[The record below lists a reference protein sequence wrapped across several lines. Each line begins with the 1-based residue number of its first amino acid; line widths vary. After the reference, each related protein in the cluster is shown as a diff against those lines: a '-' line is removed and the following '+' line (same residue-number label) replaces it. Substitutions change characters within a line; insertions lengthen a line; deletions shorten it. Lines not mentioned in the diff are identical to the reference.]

1 MTSDATPA
9 DGSTHGST
17 HGSTDGSATAARTT
31 FAGPASAGPASAGPA
46 SVGSATATRAT
57 AAGTT
62 ATGAAT
68 GLNADSAAY
77 FAEVHA
83 AVQANIEQ
91 VLTGKTDVVR
101 TALTCLFAGGH
112 LLIEDVPGVGKTT
125 LAKALAASIDASC
138 HRIQFTPDLLPS
150 DITGTTV
157 YDQRDSS
164 FDFRA
169 GPVFAHLV
177 IADEINRASPKTQS
191 ALLEVMQERQVTVD
205 SRGYPVPEP
214 FLVVATQ
221 NPVDLEGTYRLPEA
235 QLDRF
240 LFRITVGY
248 PDLAGEKEI
257 LTGRAIAEP
266 PLLGAV
272 ASIDQVRWMT
282 QYTSRVHVADAVAGY
297 IAELVHA
304 TRADPRLRLGVSP
317 RGGLAMLRA
326 AQAWAAAQGRGY
338 VVPGDVKAV
347 ALPALGHRLILH
359 PDAEV
364 RGVKARDVL
373 ADVLASVAVP
383 VAAQTP

>member
-1 MTSDATPA
+1 MAQ
-9 DGSTHGST
+9 
-17 HGSTDGSATAARTT
+17 TDRT
-31 FAGPASAGPASAGPA
+31 
-46 SVGSATATRAT
+46 
-57 AAGTT
+57 
-62 ATGAAT
+62 
-68 GLNADSAAY
+68 DSAAY
-77 FAEVHA
+77 FAEVFT
-83 AVQANIEQ
+83 AVQANIER
-91 VLTGKTDVVR
+91 VLSGKREAVR

-125 LAKALAASIDASC
+125 LAKAMAASIDASC

-205 SRGYPVPEP
+205 SKGYPVPEP

-240 LFRITVGY
+240 LFRLSIGY
-248 PDLAGEKEI
+248 PALNDEKEI
-257 LTGRAIAEP
+257 LTGRAAAEP
-266 PLLGAV
+266 PVLSAV
-272 ASIDQVRWMT
+272 ASIDQIRWMT
-282 QYTSRVHVADAVAGY
+282 QYTGRVHVADPVAGY
-297 IAELVHA
+297 IAEIVHA
-304 TRADPRLRLGVSP
+304 TRADARLRLGVSP
-317 RGGLAMLRA
+317 RGGLALLRA
-326 AQAWAAAQGRGY
+326 AQAWAAGQGRAY
-338 VVPGDVKAV
+338 VVPDDVKAV
-347 ALPALGHRLILH
+347 AVPALGHRLILH

-364 RGVKARDVL
+364 RGATAAEVLRDVL
-373 ADVLASVAVP
+373 AKVAMPVP
-383 VAAQTP
+383 VAARAS